1 MLPKHTSDQ
10 AKRSR
15 GLCGCLEGLGDM
27 TGGGSCKWVRGE
39 GGMEVEMDAEGN
51 VSEGRGWESVY
62 DEGAGRGRV
71 RRRGARGRGGGS
83 AALSSATPMAKN
95 GLRSK
100 RRGVRGAEAASTGAG
115 ATAAAGASVLP
126 LATTGRSMEKSV
138 RAGLGRGEQV
148 HLPTTSSSGRSSI
161 PARTHT

>member
-1 MLPKHTSDQ
+1 
-10 AKRSR
+10 
-15 GLCGCLEGLGDM
+15 
-27 TGGGSCKWVRGE
+27 
-39 GGMEVEMDAEGN
+39 MDVEGN

-62 DEGAGRGRV
+62 GEGAGRGRV

-126 LATTGRSMEKSV
+126 LAATGRAMEKSV
-138 RAGLGRGEQV
+138 RAGLGQG
-148 HLPTTSSSGRSSI
+148 
-161 PARTHT
+161 